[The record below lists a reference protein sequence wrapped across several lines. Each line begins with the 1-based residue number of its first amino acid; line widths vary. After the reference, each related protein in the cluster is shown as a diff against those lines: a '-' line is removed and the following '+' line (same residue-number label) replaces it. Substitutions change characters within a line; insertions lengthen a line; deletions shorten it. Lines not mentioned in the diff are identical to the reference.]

1 MKLLIHIDIQATTIS
16 IYIYPESRRQG
27 LMSQLHV
34 RKLSKKFGGVQALSN
49 LDFTVEKGDL
59 VGLIGPN
66 GAGKTTAFNVLTGVM
81 PASDGHVEFEGTDVT
96 RLSPERRARLGMTRT
111 FQNIRLFDDMTVRQ
125 NVMAGAH
132 ARAGR
137 SLFHCVF
144 GLPGHKQAEQRIRD
158 IAEDMLEWTGLTEFA
173 ARNVSELSYG
183 DRRRVEIARAL
194 AGAPTLLLLDE
205 PAAGMTETEKGR
217 LSDLVRQLNDNGLT
231 IILVEHNVRMVAAL
245 CKRLIVVHKGEMLA
259 WGTAEDVLRMPE
271 VEAVYLGRRRKE
283 VV

>member
-1 MKLLIHIDIQATTIS
+1 
-16 IYIYPESRRQG
+16 
-27 LMSQLHV
+27 MSQLNV

-49 LDFTVEKGDL
+49 LDFTVETGDL

-81 PASDGHVEFEGTDVT
+81 SASSGSVEFEGADVT
-96 RLSPERRARLGMTRT
+96 QFDPERRARLGMTRT

-132 ARAGR
+132 AKAGK
-137 SLFHCVF
+137 SLLYCVF
-144 GLPGHKQAEQRIRD
+144 GLPGHQQAERRIGE
-158 IAEDMLEWTGLTEFA
+158 IADDMLERTGLTVHA
-173 ARNVSELSYG
+173 ARNASELSYG

-194 AGAPTLLLLDE
+194 AGGPTLLLLDE
-205 PAAGMTETEKGR
+205 PAAGMTDTEKGR
-217 LSDLVRQLNDNGLT
+217 LSDLVRRLNDDGLT

-259 WGTAEDVLRMPE
+259 RGTAEDVLRMPE

-283 VV
+283 LE

>member
-1 MKLLIHIDIQATTIS
+1 MA
-16 IYIYPESRRQG
+16 
-27 LMSQLHV
+27 QLHV
-34 RKLSKKFGGVQALSN
+34 KELSKRFGGVQALSK
-49 LDFTVEKGDL
+49 LDFSVENGDL
-59 VGLIGPN
+59 LGLIGPN

-81 PASDGHVEFEGTDVT
+81 AASSGSVEFEGSDIT
-96 RLSPERRARLGMTRT
+96 RMSPERRARLGMTRT
-111 FQNIRLFDDMTVRQ
+111 FQNIRLFEDMTVRQ

-144 GLPGHKQAEQRIRD
+144 GLPGQKEAEQRIRE
-158 IAEDMLEWTGLTEFA
+158 IADDKIERTGLTDLGM
-173 ARNVSELSYG
+173 RNASELSYG

-217 LSDLVRQLNDNGLT
+217 LSDLVRRLNDNGLT

-245 CKRLIVVHKGEMLA
+245 CKRLIVVNKGEMLA
-259 WGTAEDVLRMPE
+259 RGTAEEVLRMPE

-283 VV
+283 AI

>member
-1 MKLLIHIDIQATTIS
+1 
-16 IYIYPESRRQG
+16 
-27 LMSQLHV
+27 MSQLNV
-34 RKLSKKFGGVQALSN
+34 RKLSKRFGGVQALSN
-49 LDFTVEKGDL
+49 LEFTVEKGDL

-81 PASDGHVEFEGTDVT
+81 AASSGSIEFEGEDIT
-96 RLSPERRARLGMTRT
+96 RLSPEARANLGMTRT

-137 SLFHCVF
+137 SLLHSVF
-144 GLPGHKQAEQRIRD
+144 GLSGHRAAEQRIGE
-158 IAEDMLEWTGLTEFA
+158 IADEMLERTGLTEFGS
-173 ARNVSELSYG
+173 RNASELSYG

-194 AGAPTLLLLDE
+194 ASAPTLLLLDE
-205 PAAGMTETEKGR
+205 PAAGMTDTEKGR
-217 LSDLVRQLNDNGLT
+217 LSKLVHRLNDDGLT

-245 CKRLIVVHKGEMLA
+245 CKRLIVVNKGEMLA
-259 WGTAEDVLRMPE
+259 LGKVDEVLRMPE

-283 VV
+283 IL